1 MAIQCNLV
9 FLTNFDLPSIYIL
22 GMQSACS
29 SVQQLNRI
37 ILVEDKEKN
46 TFFTEVSS
54 HWTWKKSNWVS
65 NLSIITTPAT
75 KHWPEYDCG
84 MCKHYTMTQCVVVVL
99 MKPRFWFHNWSVHH
113 KWLWWV
119 ACWEH
124 WSDQSQNRK
133 PGTLHTEHT
142 SDSCYHYNS
151 LHIIASSCWK
161 QSIQNTNTSGP
172 GDQQT
177 GTNFGVDTRRGNI
190 CRICFNSLML
200 LNPQS
205 AAITSITKIKI

>member
-65 NLSIITTPAT
+65 NLSIITTPGT

-99 MKPRFWFHNWSVHH
+99 MKPRFWFYNWSVHH

-133 PGTLHTEHT
+133 PGTVHTAHLWLLLSLQFITHHCLILLEAINTEHKYLR
-142 SDSCYHYNS
+142 SWWPANWNQ
-151 LHIIASSCWK
+151 LW
-161 QSIQNTNTSGP
+161 SGHKK
-172 GDQQT
+172 
-177 GTNFGVDTRRGNI
+177 RKY
-190 CRICFNSLML
+190 L
-200 LNPQS
+200 
-205 AAITSITKIKI
+205 

>member
-37 ILVEDKEKN
+37 ILVEARRKILSLLRWVLIGHGKN
-46 TFFTEVSS
+46 PIELVTYPS
-54 HWTWKKSNWVS
+54 
-65 NLSIITTPAT
+65 LPPAP

-99 MKPRFWFHNWSVHH
+99 MKPRFWFYNWSVHH

-133 PGTLHTEHT
+133 PGRVHTAHLWLLLSLQFITHHCLILLEAINTEHKYLR
-142 SDSCYHYNS
+142 SWWPANWN
-151 LHIIASSCWK
+151 HI
-161 QSIQNTNTSGP
+161 
-172 GDQQT
+172 
-177 GTNFGVDTRRGNI
+177 
-190 CRICFNSLML
+190 
-200 LNPQS
+200 
-205 AAITSITKIKI
+205 